1 MMNLPIESHRFLLEP
16 LSGEKP
22 LMVILISR
30 FLSFMDQIDKSEKT
44 AIKMLKREAMK
55 DVRSITGNNFRRIM
69 LLMGEDS
76 FMNVNKYNVNKINYY
91 KVKIEDMWKVK
102 IATEAM
108 DVRDGNG
115 EIATFKKEEI
125 EAMLQF
131 ACVS

>member
-1 MMNLPIESHRFLLEP
+1 MLEAS
-16 LSGEKP
+16 LN
-22 LMVILISR
+22 
-30 FLSFMDQIDKSEKT
+30 SFNTVD
-44 AIKMLKREAMK
+44 
-55 DVRSITGNNFRRIM
+55 
-69 LLMGEDS
+69 
-76 FMNVNKYNVNKINYY
+76 KYNVNKINYY
-91 KVKIEDMWKVK
+91 KVKMEDMWKVK